1 MSSLG
6 IQIGASTPP
15 SQLAAVARKAEH
27 LGYGEM
33 WFAENYFE
41 LGGIATVGTALAA
54 TESIPVG
61 LGVLAARVRH
71 PAVTAMELAT
81 LAGAYPG
88 RFMAGLGH
96 GAPGWMGQMGLE
108 PDTPMGL
115 LREATTA
122 IRRLLDGETVS
133 VSGAHFQ
140 FRDVRL
146 DHPPSMKVPL
156 YFGVQGPASLR
167 LGGELADGSLLGWFT
182 SPSAVAW
189 ARKQIGEGRAR
200 AEKADSHHVV
210 ALCLLSISNRDPNGV
225 GRAFAKW
232 AAPMLTGLARSKSLQ
247 SSPEGEELSRLVE
260 ALGGEDLGKKIP
272 LSLLRQFAAV
282 GSADD
287 CAATVARLLEAGAD
301 RVVLVPN
308 PAGYR
313 STPEMIEQI
322 VAAQVLLE

>member
-1 MSSLG
+1 MNNLG

-15 SQLAAVARKAEH
+15 PQLADVARRAENM
-27 LGYGEM
+27 GYCEM

-41 LGGIATVGTALAA
+41 LGGIATVGAALAA

-81 LAGAYPG
+81 LAGAYPD

-96 GAPGWMGQMGLE
+96 GAPGWMRQMGLE
-108 PDTPMGL
+108 PDSPMGL

-133 VSGAHFQ
+133 ESGAHFR
-140 FRDVRL
+140 FREVSL
-146 DHPPSMKVPL
+146 DHPPATRTPL

-182 SPSAVAW
+182 SPSAVGS
-189 ARKQIGEGRAR
+189 ARRQIDEGRAR
-200 AEKADSHHVV
+200 AGRADRHQVV
-210 ALCLLSISNRDPNGV
+210 ALCLLSISARDPDGI
-225 GRAFAKW
+225 GRAFANW

-247 SSPEGEELSRLVE
+247 SSPEGEELSLLVE
-260 ALGGEDLGKKIP
+260 AVGGDDLGEKIP
-272 LSLLRQFAAV
+272 LNLLRQFAAV
-282 GSADD
+282 GSPGD
-287 CAATVARLLEAGAD
+287 CSATVARLLEAGAD

-313 STPEMIEQI
+313 STAEMIEQM
-322 VAAQVLLE
+322 VAAKALLE